1 MFRNLFLAALAAA
14 LVAGTAMSA
23 VQYFR
28 VTPLILEAETYEV
41 EAPAPTPS
49 ASTPLLDAQT
59 AATASAV
66 PHEPAAEPWMPQNEV
81 ERTAYTML
89 ANLLVAAGFALVIG
103 AVSLIANLPITFA
116 NGALWG
122 FGGFIVFSVAPSLG
136 LSPALPGIPA
146 AELLPRQIWWG
157 GTVLATGAA
166 ALLLAKSRS
175 ALSIAIAIALA
186 AAPHFVGAP
195 LLTGAVESEVP
206 PNLSASYVAATL
218 AAAAVFWLA
227 LGATFGK
234 FNDLLA
240 ARRPRASR

>member
-1 MFRNLFLAALAAA
+1 MFRNLFFAALAAA
-14 LVAGTAMSA
+14 FVAGAAMSA

-28 VTPLILEAETYEV
+28 VIPLILEAETYEV
-41 EAPAPTPS
+41 EAPAPAFS
-49 ASTPLLDAQT
+49 ASEPLTGAQSPG
-59 AATASAV
+59 AMASA
-66 PHEPAAEPWMPQNEV
+66 PHEAVAEPWEPQGGA
-81 ERTAYTML
+81 ERTAYTLL
-89 ANLLVAAGFALVIG
+89 ANLLVAAGFALLIG
-103 AVSLIANLPITFA
+103 AASFLANLPITFA
-116 NGALWG
+116 NGLLWG

-146 AELLPRQIWWG
+146 SDLLPRQIWWG

-195 LLTGAVESEVP
+195 QLTGAVESEVP

-218 AAAAVFWLA
+218 AVAAIFWLA
-227 LGATFGK
+227 LGTAFGK
-234 FNDLLA
+234 CNDLLA
-240 ARRPRASR
+240 ARLPKASR